1 MLFLWQLP
9 RCHGMVFKNSPPLR
23 QNLIAFHSKITLQTD
38 GGGHRI
44 FFYFIQILY
53 QNISTRVCKSVTCFP
68 TSLTVS
74 LCVCLC
80 ARVSQA
86 CIWLALEKKNRS
98 SLKQKGCSQ
107 HSNRL
112 LFFYWLTCFHSNRLT
127 LRLQS
132 QTSLLS
138 RRIQHVWGALLSQDV
153 THVSEHWRKGLHVV
167 AT

>member
-1 MLFLWQLP
+1 
-9 RCHGMVFKNSPPLR
+9 MVWYLRMPL
-23 QNLIAFHSKITLQTD
+23 HWDKISSHFTVRLHYKQMEEVI
-38 GGGHRI
+38 G
-44 FFYFIQILY
+44 FFYLIQILY
-53 QNISTRVCKSVTCFP
+53 QSIWTRVCKSVTCFP

-74 LCVCLC
+74 LCVFMCESVTSLHLTC
-80 ARVSQA
+80 SG
-86 CIWLALEKKNRS
+86 KKNRS

-153 THVSEHWRKGLHVV
+153 THVSDHWRKGLHVV